1 MENEQARVGTKV
13 TVRAKFLISMWHS
26 EGPRVDGKRVTDALF
41 SIEAFTTTKKPEL
54 QQARKLAQELTPTLR
69 LWITKA
75 EAELRETLASATAE
89 LEQFE
94 LDLPCGMLQT
104 SVTPEQLFDIQIDA
118 RQSWPLVNLFLRSF
132 VLMDEI
138 THTLKRLHQLGA
150 IKFGEYKKREKF
162 AAKPLWRCMTR
173 IDETGRNYHKQ
184 RKQLALMKDAVP
196 TKPSSGFSRIFQYL
210 SGNP

>member
-1 MENEQARVGTKV
+1 MSIWQT
-13 TVRAKFLISMWHS
+13 

-54 QQARKLAQELTPTLR
+54 QEARKLAEELAPTLR
-69 LWITKA
+69 LWINQA
-75 EAELRETLASATAE
+75 EAELRETLRSTTAE
-89 LEQFE
+89 LKAFE
-94 LDLPCGMLQT
+94 LDPIFGAFKP
-104 SVTPEQLFDIQIDA
+104 SATPEQLFDIQLEA

-173 IDETGRNYHKQ
+173 IDETGRIYHRQ

-210 SGNP
+210 GGNP